1 MKKMIRLMLVLLFAA
16 IFIYTFYY
24 LYQKSA
30 AKPVVFETESASYRD
45 IIKKTVA
52 TGSIKPRKE
61 IEIKPQVSGIIE
73 KLYVQAGDE
82 VKKGDLIAKI
92 KIVPN
97 LANLSNGE
105 NRLNRAKLAL
115 EQAKIDYDRNRSL
128 QEQKVIS
135 LAEFQQFKL
144 AYENAREE
152 FKAAEDNLEIIRE
165 GVAKS
170 SSGTTL
176 TLVRS
181 TATGTVLDVPVEEGF
196 SVIEVNNFNVGTTIA
211 TVADLGEMIFEG
223 KIDESEVGKIKVN
236 MPLILTIGAIDQAK
250 FQATLEFIA
259 PKGISENGAI
269 QFTIKAAVAL
279 EQKYFIRAGYSA
291 NADIVLARADSVLS
305 IPEALIVFD
314 KDKPYV
320 EVETGPQQFEK
331 RSIKTGLSD
340 GVNIEILEGLD
351 TAVKIKKQLP
361 VSEMQNNT

>member
-1 MKKMIRLMLVLLFAA
+1 MKKFFRITLFVLLGAVFV
-16 IFIYTFYY
+16 YTLYY
-24 LYQKSA
+24 LYQKSEE
-30 AKPVVFETESASYRD
+30 KPVVYETEQAVYRD

-52 TGSIKPRKE
+52 TGSVKPRKE

-73 KLYVQAGDE
+73 KLYVEAGDK

-92 KIVPN
+92 KIIPN
-97 LANLSNGE
+97 LANLSNAE
-105 NRLNRAKLAL
+105 TRLNRAKISLD
-115 EQAKIDYDRNRSL
+115 QAKIDFERNKSL
-128 QEQKVIS
+128 YEQKVIS
-135 LAEFQQFKL
+135 IAEFQQFKL

-152 FKAAEDNLEIIRE
+152 LKAAEDNLEIIRE

-223 KIDESEVGKIKVN
+223 KIDESEVGKIKAG
-236 MPLILTIGAIDQAK
+236 MPLILTIGAIDQTK
-250 FQATLEFIA
+250 FNAILEFIA

-269 QFTIKAAVAL
+269 QFTIKAAVKL
-279 EQKYFIRAGYSA
+279 ESDHFIRAGYSA

-305 IPEALIVFD
+305 IPEALILFE
-314 KDKPYV
+314 KEKAYV
-320 EVETGPQQFEK
+320 EVEKAPQQFEK
-331 RSIKTGLSD
+331 KFIKTGLSD
-340 GVNIEILEGLD
+340 GVNIQLLDGLD
-351 TAVKIKKQLP
+351 DKVKIKKQIAP
-361 VSEMQNNT
+361 SETPAG